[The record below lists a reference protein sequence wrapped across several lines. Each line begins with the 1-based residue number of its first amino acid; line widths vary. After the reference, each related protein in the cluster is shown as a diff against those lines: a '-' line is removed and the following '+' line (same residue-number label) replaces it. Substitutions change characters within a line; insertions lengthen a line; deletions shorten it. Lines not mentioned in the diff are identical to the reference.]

1 MKKQRTKF
9 EELRVYRLSEE
20 VADLVWSMVNKW
32 PLLAQRTVGEQLVR
46 AADSIGANIAE
57 GVGRGSFQ
65 DNRRHVRIARGS
77 LHETKHFLRRAFK
90 RGLMT
95 QAQTEALQPLVE
107 ELAPKLN
114 AYLRSITRLCGNP
127 SGKARVTDMALTTD
141 NGQQTTNHA

>member
-9 EELRVYRLSEE
+9 EQLRVYRLSEE
-20 VADLVWSMVNKW
+20 VADLVWSMVNAW
-32 PLLAQRTVGEQLVR
+32 PPLAQRTVGEQLVR

-90 RGLMT
+90 RDLMT
-95 QAQTEALQPLVE
+95 QAQTDALRPLVE
-107 ELAPKLN
+107 ELAPTLN
-114 AYLRSITRLCGNP
+114 AYLKSITRLC
-127 SGKARVTDMALTTD
+127 SDSTGKTKVTDMVPTTD
-141 NGQQTTNHA
+141 NGQRTTNHG